1 MHFLVLVRCEQD
13 LQRKEAPKTGYEISE
28 RAATSRRRQK
38 VLALLVVIVGALLIV
53 PAPANACC
61 VSLSPFLSVCVC
73 RSLCVALSASLSAS
87 LCASLCVYVLH
98 MYSPEQVRRQ
108 GWKPLISALQ
118 AKLKGTPAL
127 GS

>member
-53 PAPANACC
+53 PAPANTCC
-61 VSLSPFLSVCVC
+61 VSLSRFSLSVC
-73 RSLCVALSASLSAS
+73 RSLCAALSASLSAS
-87 LCASLCVYVLH
+87 LCASLCAYVLH

>member
-38 VLALLVVIVGALLIV
+38 VLALLVVIVGALLVV

-61 VSLSPFLSVCVC
+61 ASLAPFLSVCVSLALC
-73 RSLCVALSASLSAS
+73 R
-87 LCASLCVYVLH
+87 SLCVYVLH